1 MAPLSSVN
9 TGNPE
14 LDEKIT
20 EWFKWNKDPNADVQI
35 QSLIKNNDTGNL
47 LKLFLKRLEFG
58 TAGIRGRMG
67 PGFNQMNDLV
77 IIQTSQ
83 GLAKYL
89 LDTVGNVEIKGV
101 ILGYDGRHNS
111 KRFAE
116 LTASI
121 FLNKQIKVYMYSKV
135 CPTPFIPYGV
145 LKYKCGAGIMITA
158 SHNPKDDNGYKVY
171 WENGAQIISPHD
183 KGIQKCILENLE
195 PLDSSWNTKE
205 IYQHSLFNDPLN
217 DVLKEY
223 YNDLKNDVLYSNINE
238 NTILKFTYTAMH
250 GVGFNYMSRAFE
262 TANFK
267 PFIVVEEQKDPDPE
281 FPTVKFPNPEEGKSA
296 LNLSIETANRNSSTI
311 ILANDPDADRLACAV
326 KGENNEW
333 QIFSGNEL
341 GALLGWWMMHVYK
354 VRYPGNNLAE
364 TCMLAST
371 VSSKILQSM
380 AKKEGFQ
387 FEETLTGFKWM
398 GNKSIDLMKE
408 GKHVLFAFEEAIGF
422 MCGQKVL
429 DKDGISAGTRLA
441 EMAAYLETMGLSLR
455 EKLNEIYAE
464 YGHHIS
470 ENSYWICHEQETIKC
485 IFERLRNFNGKPN
498 TYPTSIL
505 GEKYPIIGVRDLTT
519 GYDNSKPD
527 NKAIL
532 PISKS
537 SQMITF
543 TFKNGLV
550 TTLRTSGTEPKIKY
564 YNELCGT
571 PCQKD
576 IKVLK
581 NTLKEMVDAI
591 VSEFLQP
598 ELNCLIPRS
607 D

>member
-9 TGNPE
+9 TGNVE
-14 LDEKIT
+14 LDEKII
-20 EWFKWNKDPNADVQI
+20 EWFKWNKDSNADAEI
-35 QSLIKNNDTGNL
+35 QSLIKNNDTKSL
-47 LKLFLKRLEFG
+47 SKLFLKRLEFG

-89 LDTVGNVEIKGV
+89 LDTIGNVETKGV

-145 LKYKCGAGIMITA
+145 LKYKCGAGVMITA
-158 SHNPKDDNGYKVY
+158 SHNPKEDNGYKVY

-195 PLDSSWNTKE
+195 PLESSWDTSE
-205 IYQHSLFNDPLN
+205 IYKHPLFKDPL
-217 DVLKEY
+217 DEVLKAY
-223 YNDLKNDVLYSNINE
+223 YEDLKDGVLYPDINK

-250 GVGFNYMSRAFE
+250 GVGFNYMTSAFE

-296 LNLSIETANRNSSTI
+296 LNLSIETANRNASTI

-326 KGENNEW
+326 KTENNEW
-333 QIFSGNEL
+333 KIFSGNEL
-341 GALLGWWMMHVYK
+341 GALLGWWMMHMYK
-354 VRYPGNNLAE
+354 VRFPGNNLADA
-364 TCMLAST
+364 CMMAST

-398 GNKSIDLMKE
+398 GNRSIDLMNE

-422 MCGQKVL
+422 MCGPKVL

-441 EMAAYLETMGLSLR
+441 EMSAYLETMGLSLQD
-455 EKLNEIYAE
+455 KLNEIYAE

-498 TYPTSIL
+498 EYPTNIL
-505 GEKYPIIGVRDLTT
+505 GGKYPIVGVRDLTT
-519 GYDNSKPD
+519 GYDSSKSD
-527 NKAIL
+527 KKAVL
-532 PISKS
+532 PTSKS

-543 TFKNGLV
+543 LFKNGLV

-564 YNELCGT
+564 YSELCGT
-571 PCQKD
+571 PDQQDLKA
-576 IKVLK
+576 LK
-581 NTLKEMVDAI
+581 NTLKEMVSAI